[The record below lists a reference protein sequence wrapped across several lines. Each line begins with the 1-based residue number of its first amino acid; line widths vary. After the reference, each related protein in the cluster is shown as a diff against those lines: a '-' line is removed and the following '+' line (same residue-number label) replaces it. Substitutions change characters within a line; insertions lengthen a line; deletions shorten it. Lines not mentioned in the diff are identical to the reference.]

1 MLCYTISFV
10 NLLNYLYIVFMAK
23 QIRIDIQE
31 SEYDLKSLL
40 SKQSKLLQYQ
50 RVKALLLIKQGRVSY
65 TYELAKKLKRE
76 RKTIYNWLKLYQSQ
90 GIVSYLRIKS
100 RGSRKEQIPIELKQ
114 ALSQKLSDPSTTI
127 TSYVELL
134 DWIATN
140 YQLDLNYKTL
150 YSHCRTHHNSVLKVA
165 RKSHYKKDEQAVE
178 AFKKTT

>member
-1 MLCYTISFV
+1 
-10 NLLNYLYIVFMAK
+10 MAK

-150 YSHCRTHHNSVLKVA
+150 YSHCRTHHNSEK
-165 RKSHYKKDEQAVE
+165 R
-178 AFKKTT
+178 